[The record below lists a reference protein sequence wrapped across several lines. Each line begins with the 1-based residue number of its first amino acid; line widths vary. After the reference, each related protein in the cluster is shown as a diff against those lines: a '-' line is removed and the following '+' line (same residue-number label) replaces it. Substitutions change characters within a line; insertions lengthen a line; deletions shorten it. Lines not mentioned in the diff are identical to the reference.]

1 MDGRARAMRRVG
13 GWGVTMVR
21 ITASETAHVTG
32 ARFVCGPAEREL
44 RGVTIDSRAVGE
56 GCLFVALPGERV
68 DGNDFVA
75 AAIEGGA
82 GGVAMTRDPDPS
94 TVALAQRRGA
104 ALFRI
109 EDGERFL
116 QDLAAWWRDQ
126 LDALV
131 VGLTG
136 SSGKTTTRTMCAAVL
151 ATRYKTHQNEANY
164 NNLIGAPMTILS
176 CPADAEALVVEM
188 GMDHAGEIA
197 TLAHIARPQLGLIT
211 NVGVAHIGILG
222 SRQAIAQAKAE
233 LVGELPPTDPDARVP
248 SKLFLWG
255 EDDFT
260 GWIAEEAAAPRGVEV
275 VRYGTEEADAARA
288 TNVSVDEAGC
298 ASADFALPSGVTCH
312 VHLAIPGVH
321 NVRNALAAAAL
332 GDALGIPVADI
343 ARALEGVAPL
353 KMHQQ
358 VLQAPGG
365 LTLIDDSYNA
375 NPDSMRLALDVLCSL
390 PGGRHVACVGD
401 MGELGEEEDLLHA
414 IIGAYVAAK
423 PIDALVCVGELSRH
437 TAEAA
442 RLMGMDPDSVFE
454 VDDAASA
461 IPVLKSLVGAGD
473 VALVKASR
481 STGLDAVVA
490 GVMG

>member
-1 MDGRARAMRRVG
+1 MD
-13 GWGVTMVR
+13 VTMVR
-21 ITASETAHVTG
+21 VTAHEIVELTG
-32 ARFVCGPAEREL
+32 ARLVCGPER
-44 RGVTIDSRAVGE
+44 RDVCGVAIDSREVGKD
-56 GCLFVALPGERV
+56 GLFVAFAGERV

-75 AAIEGGA
+75 AAIEAGA
-82 GGVAMTRDPDPS
+82 GAVAMTRDPDAALVAQAQRAG
-94 TVALAQRRGA
+94 VAL
-104 ALFRI
+104 LRI

-116 QDLAAWWRDQ
+116 QDLAAWWRGQ
-126 LDALV
+126 LDAIV
-131 VGLTG
+131 VGITG

-164 NNLIGAPMTILS
+164 NNLIGVPLTILS

-197 TLAHIARPQLGLIT
+197 TLAAVARPQIGLIT

-222 SRQAIAQAKAE
+222 SRQAIAAAKAE
-233 LVGELPPTDPDARVP
+233 LVEALPATDAAAHVP
-248 SKLFLWG
+248 SRVLLWG

-260 GWIAEEAAAPRGVEV
+260 DWISDEVAAPRGVDV
-275 VRYGTEEADAARA
+275 VRYGTDAADAARA
-288 TNVSVDEAGC
+288 TNIEVDEAGC
-298 ASADFALPSGVTCH
+298 ASADFALPSGATCH
-312 VHLAIPGVH
+312 VSLAIPGVH

-332 GDALGIPVADI
+332 GDELGIPAADI
-343 ARALEGVAPL
+343 ADALEGVAPL

-365 LTLIDDSYNA
+365 FTLIDDSYNA

-390 PGGRHVACVGD
+390 PGARHVACVGD
-401 MGELGEEEDLLHA
+401 MGELGEREGLLHA
-414 IIGAYVAAK
+414 IIGAYAAAK
-423 PIDALVCVGELSRH
+423 PVDALVCVGELSRE

-442 RLMGMDPDSVFE
+442 RLMGMDPACVFE
-454 VDDAASA
+454 VADAAAA
-461 IPVLKSLVGAGD
+461 IPVLAGLAGPGD

-490 GVMG
+490 GVMVAC